1 MDRKHNPHQRSK
13 EADMDPT
20 QYPLDFQNDTLRKVT
35 WRLIPFMMLLY
46 FVAFLDRA
54 NVGYAATDMNKA
66 LDISKTLYGFG
77 SGAFFLG
84 YFFFE
89 VPSNL
94 LLHRFGA
101 RRWIARIL
109 ISWGIVS
116 AATAFVVGANSY
128 IAVRILLGVAEAG
141 FFPGMILY
149 LTYWFPSTVRSRMT
163 ALFVAAIPLS
173 GIIGAPVSGFLL
185 EMNGVGGMAG
195 WQWMFIVEAIPA
207 IILGFLV
214 PFLLTDRPAQ
224 ARWLQP
230 EQATWL
236 QKTLD
241 REDHLKPHMP
251 LLKAMVHPSIMALS
265 AVYFC
270 MMVGLYGLYF
280 WMPTVLGKDGVG
292 IGQPQLK
299 WILAIPPLFGVL
311 TMFFWGRH
319 SDRKQERE
327 WHVLVAMFCGALG
340 FALATVT
347 TYKGFAANLTPA
359 ANQFLA
365 TLGFVL
371 VSVGV
376 FCAMPTFWPLPS
388 MRLRG
393 TAVAGGIAV
402 VNSIG
407 NLGGFVGPYIIGAMK
422 DSHFGYPGGLLVSAL
437 FMALG
442 AILVV
447 ATKSRGEI
455 PVPDIGVFQD

>member
-1 MDRKHNPHQRSK
+1 
-13 EADMDPT
+13 
-20 QYPLDFQNDTLRKVT
+20 
-35 WRLIPFMMLLY
+35 MMLLY

-54 NVGYAATDMNKA
+54 NVGFAAMDMNRD
-66 LDISKTLYGFG
+66 LNISKTLYGFG

-89 VPSNL
+89 LPSNL

-101 RRWIARIL
+101 RKWIARIM

-116 AATAFVVGANSY
+116 AATAFVVGPQSY
-128 IAVRILLGVAEAG
+128 IAVRILLGIAEAG
-141 FFPGMILY
+141 FFPGMILF
-149 LTYWFPSTVRSRMT
+149 LTYWFPTTVRSRMT
-163 ALFVAAIPLS
+163 ALFVAAIPIS

-185 EMNGVGGMAG
+185 ELNGVGGMVG

-207 IILGFLV
+207 LLLGLIV
-214 PFLLTDRPAQ
+214 PFYLTDRPAE

-230 EQATWL
+230 EQAKWL

-241 REDHLKPHMP
+241 AEDHYKPHMP
-251 LLKAMVHPSIMALS
+251 LLKAVTHPSIMALS

-270 MMVGLYGLYF
+270 MMVGLYGLNF

-292 IGQPQLK
+292 IASPQLK
-299 WILAIPPLFGVL
+299 WILAIPPLFGAL

-327 WHVLVAMFCGALG
+327 WHVLIAMFCGALG
-340 FALATVT
+340 FALAAAATHM
-347 TYKGFAANLTPA
+347 GFAVNFTPA
-359 ANQFLA
+359 VNQTMA

-371 VSVGV
+371 VAVGV

-393 TAVAGGIAV
+393 TAAAGGIAV

-407 NLGGFVGPYIIGAMK
+407 NLGGFVGPYIIGALK
-422 DSHFGYPGGLLVSAL
+422 DSQYGYPGGLMVSAL

-447 ATKSRGEI
+447 VTRSRFEV
-455 PVPDIGVFQD
+455 PVPDIGVIQD

>member
-1 MDRKHNPHQRSK
+1 MEPL
-13 EADMDPT
+13 
-20 QYPLDFQNDTLRKVT
+20 QYPPELQNETLRRVT

-46 FVAFLDRA
+46 FIAFLDRA
-54 NVGYAATDMNKA
+54 NVGFAAMDMNRD
-66 LDISKTLYGFG
+66 LNISKTLFGFG
-77 SGAFFLG
+77 SGAFFIG

-89 VPSNL
+89 LPSNL

-101 RRWIARIL
+101 RKWIARIM

-116 AATAFVVGANSY
+116 AATAWVVGPKSY

-149 LTYWFPSTVRSRMT
+149 LTYWFPTTVRSRMT
-163 ALFVAAIPLS
+163 ALFVAAIPIS
-173 GIIGAPVSGFLL
+173 GIIGAPLSGFLL
-185 EMNGVGGMAG
+185 EMNGVGGLAG

-207 IILGFLV
+207 LVLGMIV
-214 PFLLTDRPAQ
+214 PFYLTDRPAE

-230 EQATWL
+230 EQAEWL
-236 QKTLD
+236 QKTLEA
-241 REDHLKPHMP
+241 EDHAKPHMP
-251 LLKAMVHPSIMALS
+251 LLKALTHPSILVLS

-270 MMVGLYGLYF
+270 MMVGLYGLNF

-292 IGQPQLK
+292 IASPQLK
-299 WILAIPPLFGVL
+299 WILAIPPLFGAL
-311 TMFFWGRH
+311 TMFFYGRR

-340 FALATVT
+340 FALAAASTSQ
-347 TYKGFAANLTPA
+347 GFAANLTPA
-359 ANQFLA
+359 FNQTIA
-365 TLGFVL
+365 TFGFVC
-371 VSVGV
+371 VAMGV

-393 TAVAGGIAV
+393 TAAAGGIAV

-422 DSHFGYPGGLLVSAL
+422 DSQYGYPGGLLVSAL
-437 FMALG
+437 FMAFG

-447 ATKSRGEI
+447 ATKARGEV
-455 PVPDIGVFQD
+455 PVPDIGVIQD